1 VTGVIVTVNDG
12 EYRRVTSY
20 DLLQLLNQLRSAG
33 AEAISINDQRVVYDT
48 YIVDINNAF
57 IQMSGGDIRT
67 EKLSA
72 PYVVK
77 VIGDPT
83 YLESAISQ
91 KTVRI

>member
-1 VTGVIVTVNDG
+1 MTGVVITVNDG
-12 EYRRVTSY
+12 EYIRVEAY
-20 DLLQLLNQLRSAG
+20 DLIQLLNQLRSAG

-48 YIVDINNAF
+48 YIVDIDTF
-57 IQMSGGDIRT
+57 IQMSGGDIRS
-67 EKLSA
+67 EKISA